1 MPQGA
6 VEGLT
11 LSYSTASAVAI
22 SVGECRDSTNVDDIL
37 VSTSLTASLTSS
49 GANGLDTG
57 TEASATFYHVY
68 VVKNPSSGAVASLL
82 STSSTSP
89 TLPSGYT
96 RFRRIGCFMNGG
108 NGDIVPFFC
117 VGSNRTRHFEYLAT
131 QSFFMALSGG
141 SATTYTDVSLSS
153 MAPSTASAFLLSVY
167 HSSQNAYV
175 RPNGGTFDSRL
186 VRAGVQVRFW
196 LPNSDGTN
204 TIEYKNSGGG
214 GSTDISVDG
223 FVEEL

>member
-6 VEGLT
+6 VEGLA

-96 RFRRIGCFMNGG
+96 IFRRIGCFMNGG
-108 NGDIVPFFC
+108 NGDIVPFLC
-117 VGSNRTRHFEYLAT
+117 VGMGRTRTYETWAT
-131 QSFFMALSGG
+131 QSFFLALSGG
-141 SATTYTDVSLSS
+141 SATSYTDVSLSNT
-153 MAPSTASAFLLSVY
+153 APSTAKAFLLTVSPT
-167 HSSQNAYV
+167 SQNAYV
-175 RPNGGTFDSRL
+175 RPNGGSFDSRL
-186 VRAGVQVRFW
+186 IRAGAQLRIW
-196 LPNSDGTN
+196 MPNDGTN
-204 TIEYKNSGGG
+204 TVEYKNAAGG

-223 FVEEL
+223 YVEEL